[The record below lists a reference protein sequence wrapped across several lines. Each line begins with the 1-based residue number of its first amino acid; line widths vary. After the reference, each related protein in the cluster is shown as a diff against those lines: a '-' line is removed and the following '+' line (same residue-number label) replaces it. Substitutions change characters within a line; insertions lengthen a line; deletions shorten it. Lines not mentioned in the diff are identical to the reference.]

1 MAGLFAPS
9 TKENKI
15 NLNLRQLYTKKSL
28 FYNFFYENYKYRR
41 KIESYNKVN
50 EKKCTKKVRRWGR
63 FFWK

>member
-1 MAGLFAPS
+1 MAGLFAPCK
-9 TKENKI
+9 KENEI
-15 NLNLRQLYTKKSL
+15 SPVLRQLYTKKSF

-41 KIESYNKVN
+41 KIESYNKIN